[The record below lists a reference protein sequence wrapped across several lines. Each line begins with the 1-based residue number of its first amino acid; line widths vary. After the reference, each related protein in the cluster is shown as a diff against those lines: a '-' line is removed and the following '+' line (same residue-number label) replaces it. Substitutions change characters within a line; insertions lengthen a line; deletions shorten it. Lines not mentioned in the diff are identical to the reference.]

1 MPDHPPTPLPAR
13 IAFLGFSDF
22 ERTALAS
29 YFRLASER
37 ESRFQLVVTLTDA
50 DYLVADADH
59 GPSVQLVVVTER
71 LAETVFIG
79 SAAPKGAGATMHR
92 PIDALHVMKA
102 LDALVAARGGSLPAP
117 AAAPASRSSTAWADT
132 AHAPTL
138 SPEAGVIV
146 ESMLRMPAIRVPP
159 PSPRPPAVIDITQ
172 ASTGAP
178 ARPASAAV
186 ARPPPPVPAA
196 APPAIPA
203 SSAPLAT
210 LAPAAPTAPTA
221 RRTASRRAASA
232 ARTPPFV
239 GPASPMKALV
249 VDDSDIARRFLTTRL
264 APWGVRADSAT
275 TSTEALDRLAQSS
288 YALIFLDVELGPD
301 SELDGLALCRHIKH
315 SALAMDATVVMVS
328 AHHAE
333 VDRARGALAG
343 CDLYLGKPVKDAELV
358 TLLRRQGLM
367 PPEAPAAR
375 PPAAPPAPSVH
386 AAAAEP
392 GTAAPEPSKASPA

>member
-102 LDALVAARGGSLPAP
+102 LDALVAAQGGSLPATLPAP

-132 AHAPTL
+132 VHAPTL

-159 PSPRPPAVIDITQ
+159 PSPKPPAVIDITQ
-172 ASTGAP
+172 ASAGAP
-178 ARPASAAV
+178 ARPSAPV
-186 ARPPPPVPAA
+186 ARPPPPAPAA
-196 APPAIPA
+196 APSAPPA
-203 SSAPLAT
+203 SPPPLAT
-210 LAPAAPTAPTA
+210 LAPTAPTA

-232 ARTPPFV
+232 ARTLPVV
-239 GPASPMKALV
+239 GPASPIKALV

-275 TSTEALDRLAQSS
+275 TSTEALDRLGQAS

-315 SALAMDATVVMVS
+315 SALAIDATVVMVS

-358 TLLRRQGLM
+358 TLLRRQGLV

-392 GTAAPEPSKASPA
+392 GTAAPEPSKAAPA